1 VSVER
6 LAGQIRA
13 TEEGALP
20 AGEHLMTLDNVAVM
34 SRKKGGWG
42 LRLTSRHESGQ
53 YAIEWRNLSSDAED
67 PYKLTDGQR
76 KGMREFAARFNITT
90 TGKPEEI
97 VECLQEAV
105 GAPVQVLIKQT
116 PHSRIVK
123 HSAPQGIR
131 LRTDAG
137 ALTVAGEVVEPDDA
151 YEMEKRLK
159 AALRLTRRSL
169 LAVAEECHNISRGHA
184 YEALGYETLA
194 EFLAQPDVGM
204 SRSEFFTA
212 AKIHEVFVLEHG
224 IEPDRLAEAGMAKLA
239 VVLPK
244 VTAGEIEAETAVA
257 DASTNGLR
265 DLRDEYREQRESP
278 VDQTRGC
285 PRCGCIPDEVLDPL
299 RIKWE
304 AA

>member
-20 AGEHLMTLDNVAVM
+20 SGEHMMTLDNVAVM
-34 SRKKGGWG
+34 ARKKGGWG
-42 LRLTSRHESGQ
+42 LRLTSRHQSGQ
-53 YAIEWRNLSSDAED
+53 YAIEWRNLSSDVED

-76 KGMREFAARFNITT
+76 KGLREFAARFNITEADP
-90 TGKPEEI
+90 KQI
-97 VECLQEAV
+97 VRRLEDSL
-105 GAPVQVLIKQT
+105 GAPVQVMVKQT

-131 LRTDAG
+131 LRTEAG
-137 ALTVAGEVVEPDDA
+137 ALTISGEVLDPDDA
-151 YEMEKRLK
+151 FEMEKRLK

-169 LAVAEECHNISRGHA
+169 MTVAEACHEISRSHA

-194 EFLAQPDVGM
+194 EFLAQPEVGM

-212 AKIHEVFVLEHG
+212 AKVHEVFVLEHG
-224 IEPDRLAEAGMAKLA
+224 IAPDKLA
-239 VVLPK
+239 DAGLSKLEVVLPK
-244 VTAGEIEAETAVA
+244 VAAGEVDALAAVA
-257 DASTNGLR
+257 DATENGRR
-265 DLRDEYREQRESP
+265 DLRERYRDQDESGRPDEK
-278 VDQTRGC
+278 GC
-285 PRCGCIPDEVLDPL
+285 VRCRCIPDEVLDPL

>member
-1 VSVER
+1 MSVER

-53 YAIEWRNLSSDAED
+53 YAIEWRNLSSDVED

-76 KGMREFAARFNITT
+76 KGMREFAARFNITERD
-90 TGKPEEI
+90 PEQI
-97 VECLQEAV
+97 VRRLEDSL
-105 GAPVQVLIKQT
+105 GAPVQVMVKQT

-169 LAVAEECHNISRGHA
+169 MDVCAACHDISRNHA

-194 EFLAQPDVGM
+194 EFLAQPEIGM
-204 SRSEFFTA
+204 ARSEFFLA
-212 AKIHEVFVLEHG
+212 AQIHDVFVLEHG
-224 IEPDRLAEAGMAKLA
+224 IDPDRLAEAGMAKLG

-244 VTAGEIEAETAVA
+244 VKEGDISVEEAVE
-257 DASTNGLR
+257 DATSMATR
-265 DLRDEYREQRESP
+265 DLREEYRPNEVRSDRTP
-278 VDQTRGC
+278 GC
-285 PRCGCIPDEVLDPL
+285 SRCKDIPDEVLDPL
-299 RIKWE
+299 RVKWE
-304 AA
+304 TA

>member
-1 VSVER
+1 
-6 LAGQIRA
+6 
-13 TEEGALP
+13 
-20 AGEHLMTLDNVAVM
+20 MTLDNVAVM
-34 SRKKGGWG
+34 AKKKGGWG
-42 LRLTSRHESGQ
+42 LRIISRHDGGQ
-53 YAIEWRNLSSDAED
+53 YAMEWRNLSSDTED
-67 PYKLTDGQR
+67 AYALTDSQR
-76 KGMREFAARFNITT
+76 KGLREFAARFNITQSE
-90 TGKPEEI
+90 PEAI
-97 VECLQEAV
+97 VAALQDAV

-169 LAVAEECHNISRGHA
+169 LEVARAAHDISRNHA

-194 EFLAQPDVGM
+194 SFLAQPEVGM

-224 IEPDRLAEAGMAKLA
+224 IDPDKLAEAGMAKLA

-244 VTAGEIEAETAVA
+244 VTAGEVEADEAVA
-257 DASTNGLR
+257 DASSNGLR
-265 DLRDEYREQRESP
+265 DLRDEYREPRETT
-278 VDQTRGC
+278 VDRTPSC
-285 PRCGCIPDEVLDPL
+285 PRCAGIPDEVLDPL
-299 RIKWE
+299 RAKWE